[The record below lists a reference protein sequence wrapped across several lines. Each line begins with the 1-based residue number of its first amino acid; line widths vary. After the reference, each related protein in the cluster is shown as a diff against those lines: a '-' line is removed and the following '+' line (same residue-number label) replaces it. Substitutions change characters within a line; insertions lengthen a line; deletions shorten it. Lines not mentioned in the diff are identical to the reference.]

1 MAEQFPVN
9 DNNHANASVAGKRVI
24 QYRSYQRELHIYHLR
39 LHLLPL
45 NMVYSALQDR
55 TGFLAKLTSFDPI
68 LRLPVVEG
76 DEIPHNC
83 IEAVYMPNVLH
94 GHGSALAL
102 RSNTETGK
110 VEWFIFDGAIH
121 DSFLAQIIC
130 IHGSWSLQPDLNADD
145 PRKVFDL
152 VGYNEKGLTT
162 RTVRGANLEHKGW
175 HDSLFN
181 AQEVK
186 VRLKFTWKTY
196 GSEFKAEQERLRQ
209 SCTAASDDTQDQAQD
224 DDVEISESA

>member
-1 MAEQFPVN
+1 
-9 DNNHANASVAGKRVI
+9 
-24 QYRSYQRELHIYHLR
+24 
-39 LHLLPL
+39 
-45 NMVYSALQDR
+45 
-55 TGFLAKLTSFDPI
+55 
-68 LRLPVVEG
+68 
-76 DEIPHNC
+76 
-83 IEAVYMPNVLH
+83 
-94 GHGSALAL
+94 
-102 RSNTETGK
+102 
-110 VEWFIFDGAIH
+110 
-121 DSFLAQIIC
+121 
-130 IHGSWSLQPDLNADD
+130 LQPDLNADD